1 MVGRSANPSRDDTK
15 AMMVVLQ
22 PVRAELP
29 RSDVS
34 SQTGCGLMIHQ
45 LVAKLA
51 LATTTNQAQPGAMQ
65 QQGNCTP

>member
-34 SQTGCGLMIHQ
+34 SQTGCGLMIQ
-45 LVAKLA
+45 LVAKSA